1 RFERPGRLLPFP
13 DLGLAEEGDAAGHLE
28 AGAAFQQLHLGLVDL
43 ALVGLEHG
51 AAGEGRA
58 VRAHAADDFHAGDRL
73 VPAVVAALVAGGIGA
88 ARIDQLDDPAGIGA
102 VGGLGDFHDRLRP
115 AGLVVDRL
123 PAAHRAGA
131 GLREGGDGGDGEGRR
146 GGGDQD
152 GGGAG
157 HAHGVSWAGAR
168 RAAGRPLLYPEPA
181 PKRTRAVLAHR
192 PCPCTGSATRSEL
205 VLHAD
210 EAGAAVQV
218 VLRGEGR
225 DVAVTRVHTVGD
237 QRRGLVEQ
245 VTDAHE
251 DGPVGH
257 VVADRSAV
265 VEATVGTDVTPRILP
280 TLVGVGRV

>member
-1 RFERPGRLLPFP
+1 
-13 DLGLAEEGDAAGHLE
+13 
-28 AGAAFQQLHLGLVDL
+28 
-43 ALVGLEHG
+43 
-51 AAGEGRA
+51 
-58 VRAHAADDFHAGDRL
+58 
-73 VPAVVAALVAGGIGA
+73 ALVAGGIGA

-123 PAAHRAGA
+123 PAAYRAGA
-131 GLREGGDGGDGEGRR
+131 GLREGGDGGDGDGRR

-168 RAAGRPLLYPEPA
+168 GAAGRPLLYPEPA

-265 VEATVGTDVTPRILP
+265 VKATVGTDVTPRILP
-280 TLVGVGRV
+280 TLVGVGRVDARVLGAVDVLDAPVVRPVAALQAHVHVADELRT